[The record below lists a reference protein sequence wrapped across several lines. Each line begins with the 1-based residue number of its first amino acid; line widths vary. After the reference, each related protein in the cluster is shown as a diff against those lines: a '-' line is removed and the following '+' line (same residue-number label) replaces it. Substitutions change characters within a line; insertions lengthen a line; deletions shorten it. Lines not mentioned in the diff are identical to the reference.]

1 MPKPKAKAAAAPS
14 KAPAKVAKK
23 VEEEEEIEKVED
35 EAVEDTTPTETVEEA
50 KTEEA
55 KTEDTG
61 ADGAESEEEL
71 DEEGNP
77 IPKKAPAKAAPKR
90 GGKGGRGGRG
100 GKVDKKAAARLAA
113 SQAQRAK
120 LAAKKEA
127 GASAKAEGKEEKK
140 KAAGSSSSSSG
151 SGGKATDDYRMATG
165 VLTSR
170 PRAPDVRIEGFS
182 LNAWGTELIKDTSI
196 EFTIGRRYGL
206 IGSNGSGKSTFLR
219 CLAHREVPIPEHI
232 DIFFLEEE
240 AEPSDMT
247 GLQMVVDKAEKEVKR
262 LEAEAE
268 RITEEEGADHPLVL
282 DIYSRLDDMDA
293 NTFESRASKLL
304 YGLGFGPEMMA
315 KKTRDMSGGWRM
327 RVALAR
333 ALFVKPTLLLLDEPT
348 NHLDLEACV
357 WLENYLST
365 YDRCLLVIS
374 HSQDFLNGV
383 CTNIMHLTPKKT
395 LVNYTGNYDQFVK
408 TKAENEVNQ
417 MKRYKKEQEDIKH
430 LKAFISSCGTYS
442 NLVKQAKSKQK
453 ILDKMEAAGLTEA
466 VIPPPQFKFT
476 FTPCEMLPPPV
487 LSFSGVSFAYSGRR
501 EDYLYANVSL
511 GVDLESRIALVGPNG
526 AGKSTL
532 LKLMCGELKPVEGT
546 IRLHLDLQIGR
557 YNQHSADQLDMNAT
571 PLDFI
576 RSEFPDKKSWEEQDW
591 RKQLGR
597 YGIIGADQ
605 KVKIGTLSDGIKT
618 RLVFSILAVR
628 TPHLLL
634 LDEPTN
640 HLDMEC
646 IDALAEAINAFNGG
660 LVVVSHDFRLLQQ
673 VAKQIWVC
681 DDKTISTWKGDIRSY
696 KASLIKKM
704 QAK

>member
-1 MPKPKAKAAAAPS
+1 
-14 KAPAKVAKK
+14 
-23 VEEEEEIEKVED
+23 
-35 EAVEDTTPTETVEEA
+35 
-50 KTEEA
+50 
-55 KTEDTG
+55 
-61 ADGAESEEEL
+61 
-71 DEEGNP
+71 
-77 IPKKAPAKAAPKR
+77 
-90 GGKGGRGGRG
+90 
-100 GKVDKKAAARLAA
+100 
-113 SQAQRAK
+113 
-120 LAAKKEA
+120 
-127 GASAKAEGKEEKK
+127 
-140 KAAGSSSSSSG
+140 
-151 SGGKATDDYRMATG
+151 MATG

-170 PRAPDVRIEGFS
+170 PRAPDVKIEGFT
-182 LNAWGTELIKDTSI
+182 LNAWGTELIKDTAI

-206 IGSNGSGKSTFLR
+206 IGSNGSGKSTFLK

-240 AEPSDMT
+240 AEPTEMT
-247 GLQMVVDKAEKEVKR
+247 GVQLVIKKAEDEVKR

-282 DIYSRLDDMDA
+282 DIYSRLDDMDPS
-293 NTFESRASKLL
+293 TFETRACKLL
-304 YGLGFGPEMMA
+304 VGLGFDQAMLA
-315 KKTRDMSGGWRM
+315 KKTKDMSGGWRM

-357 WLENYLST
+357 WLEQYLAT
-365 YDRCLLVIS
+365 YDRCLVVVS

-383 CTNIMHLTPKKT
+383 CTNIMHLTPKKQ
-395 LVNYTGNYDQFVK
+395 LVNYTGNYDQFIK

-453 ILDKMEAAGLTEA
+453 ILDKMEAAGLTEP

-476 FTPCEMLPPPV
+476 FTPCALLPPPV
-487 LSFSGVSFAYSGRR
+487 MSFSGVSFSYSGKP
-501 EDYLYANVSL
+501 EDYLYTNVSL
-511 GVDLESRIALVGPNG
+511 GVDLESRVVLVGPNG

-532 LKLMCGELKPVEGT
+532 LKLMVGELKACEGSV
-546 IRLHLDLQIGR
+546 RQHLDLQIGR
-557 YNQHSADQLDMNAT
+557 YHQHSADQLNMDMS

-576 RSEFPDKKSWEEQDW
+576 RSEFPEKKTWEEQDW

-597 YGIIGADQ
+597 YGVIGENQ
-605 KVKIGTLSDGIKT
+605 KAKIGTLSDGIKT
-618 RLVFSILAVR
+618 RLVFSILSVR
-628 TPHLLL
+628 NPHLLL

-646 IDALAEAINAFNGG
+646 IDALAEAINSFNGG
-660 LVVVSHDFRLLQQ
+660 LVVVSHDFRLLAQ

-681 DDKTISTWKGDIRSY
+681 DNKTISIWKGDIRSY
-696 KASLIKKM
+696 KQSLIKKM
-704 QAK
+704 QTR

>member
-23 VEEEEEIEKVED
+23 VEEEEVEKVED
-35 EAVEDTTPTETVEEA
+35 EAVDDTPTETVEEA

-55 KTEDTG
+55 KTEDSG
-61 ADGAESEEEL
+61 AGDADGGLESEEEF
-71 DEEGNP
+71 DEEGNS
-77 IPKKAPAKAAPKR
+77 IPKKAAPAKAAPKR

-127 GASAKAEGKEEKK
+127 SASAKAEGKEEKK
-140 KAAGSSSSSSG
+140 KAASASSSSG
-151 SGGKATDDYRMATG
+151 SGGKVSDDYRMATG

-182 LNAWGTELIKDTSI
+182 LNAWGRELIKDTSI

-268 RITEEEGADHPLVL
+268 RITEEEGAEHPLVL
-282 DIYSRLDDMDA
+282 DIYSRLDDMDP

-383 CTNIMHLTPKKT
+383 CTNVMHLTPKKT

-453 ILDKMEAAGLTEA
+453 ILDKMEA
-466 VIPPPQFKFT
+466 
-476 FTPCEMLPPPV
+476 
-487 LSFSGVSFAYSGRR
+487 
-501 EDYLYANVSL
+501 
-511 GVDLESRIALVGPNG
+511 
-526 AGKSTL
+526 
-532 LKLMCGELKPVEGT
+532 
-546 IRLHLDLQIGR
+546 LD
-557 YNQHSADQLDMNAT
+557 
-571 PLDFI
+571 
-576 RSEFPDKKSWEEQDW
+576 
-591 RKQLGR
+591 
-597 YGIIGADQ
+597 
-605 KVKIGTLSDGIKT
+605 
-618 RLVFSILAVR
+618 
-628 TPHLLL
+628 
-634 LDEPTN
+634 
-640 HLDMEC
+640 
-646 IDALAEAINAFNGG
+646 
-660 LVVVSHDFRLLQQ
+660 
-673 VAKQIWVC
+673 
-681 DDKTISTWKGDIRSY
+681 
-696 KASLIKKM
+696 
-704 QAK
+704 